1 MRTGQ
6 CAQVRLGCRAES
18 LCSAAVAT
26 HTLSLTLSRV
36 FSADKLTV
44 LSRTYPTAVA
54 GSIVNYSFHSET
66 ARFTLTYSVSPS
78 ASASSDP
85 AATTTVIFVNRELF
99 YKQGLRVAV
108 QVQSEGEGGG
118 EGVQVQVQCPSKAD
132 SSIKLQHQATASSST
147 ASVQVTITK
156 CMSLLGE
163 TCTCL

>member
-1 MRTGQ
+1 M
-6 CAQVRLGCRAES
+6 
-18 LCSAAVAT
+18 AAVAT
-26 HTLSLTLSRV
+26 YTLSLTLSRV

-54 GSIVNYSFHSET
+54 GSIVHYSFHSET

-132 SSIKLQHQATASSST
+132 SSIKLQHQATASSSSSSTT

>member
-1 MRTGQ
+1 M
-6 CAQVRLGCRAES
+6 
-18 LCSAAVAT
+18 
-26 HTLSLTLSRV
+26 
-36 FSADKLTV
+36 FSADKLRV

-78 ASASSDP
+78 ASSDP

-108 QVQSEGEGGG
+108 QVQSEGVGGG

-132 SSIKLQHQATASSST
+132 SSIKLQHQATASSSSS